1 MKAGASVNDTVA
13 DLCCYGRYG
22 VVGCSLVGGWR
33 SSRWCPWSVCRQVT
47 QLTNT
52 LITMLWLLLLLL
64 MVIALS

>member
-1 MKAGASVNDTVA
+1 
-13 DLCCYGRYG
+13 
-22 VVGCSLVGGWR
+22 
-33 SSRWCPWSVCRQVT
+33 VT